1 MSLGTRPEFL
11 SPAAARITVSS
22 AARGRI
28 VTLDFNPK
36 ASANAAPAFAFH
48 SDATD
53 GAPQAPATHAFTALG
68 VVINHAAGEEI
79 FGEGE
84 PAQYVYQVLSGAVRS
99 YRILGDGRRQVC
111 EFHLAGDFVGMDA
124 DGAYR
129 GSAEGMTDVTLVAIR
144 RSVLTQRAASDLA
157 LTQTLWDLS
166 VRSLQQSQ
174 AHASILGRLSAVER
188 VAAFLDNFADR
199 VQARGAIDLPMTR
212 QDIADYLGLTIHTVS
227 RTLSLL
233 QSQGLIDARSSRH
246 VQLRRRQA
254 LADMC
259 A

>member
-1 MSLGTRPEFL
+1 VNLDL
-11 SPAAARITVSS
+11 DHQAR
-22 AARGRI
+22 AGAM
-28 VTLDFNPK
+28 
-36 ASANAAPAFAFH
+36 PAFAF
-48 SDATD
+48 A
-53 GAPQAPATHAFTALG
+53 AENAAAATHAPAAHAFAALG
-68 VVINHAAGEEI
+68 VVINHAAGEEV
-79 FGEGE
+79 FGQGE
-84 PAQYVYQVLSGAVRS
+84 PAQYVYQVLRGTVRT

-111 EFHLAGDFVGMDA
+111 EFHLPGDFVGMDA

-129 GSAEGMTDVTLVAIR
+129 GSAEGMTDVTLVTIR

-157 LTQTLWDLS
+157 LTQMLWDLS

-199 VQARGAIDLPMTR
+199 VQARGTIDLPMTR

-233 QSQGLIDARSSRH
+233 QSQGLIDARASRH